1 METIHFHYI
10 YELMEEQ
17 VWRGWRNLYSHY
29 LDSLGLN
36 YYWELRHNLL
46 SDRFQEFVASLEKRG
61 TVSENTKGGAC
72 RFSGT
77 E

>member
-1 METIHFHYI
+1 MGTIHFHYI

-17 VWRGWRNLYSHY
+17 VWCRWRNLYSPY

-46 SDRFQEFVASLEKRG
+46 SDRF
-61 TVSENTKGGAC
+61 
-72 RFSGT
+72 
-77 E
+77 